1 MKVKELIA
9 ELQLYD
15 AELDVF
21 MYTHGNQAF
30 YEIVEMVFN
39 RDDVFGSYLS
49 IEGGEKE

>member
-1 MKVKELIA
+1 MKIKELIA

-21 MYTHGNQAF
+21 IYTRGNLSF

-39 RDDVFGSYLS
+39 RDDKFGNYLS

>member
-1 MKVKELIA
+1 MKIKELIA

-21 MYTHGNQAF
+21 IYACGDGHQEIRELIFNLEDKFGN
-30 YEIVEMVFN
+30 
-39 RDDVFGSYLS
+39 YLS